1 MPGLMLYGGAEIIC
15 YVLLYHSCLII
26 LDHLNFLCEGIRKEE
41 KKTFSFFMLR
51 NRKSGLKSNNV

>member
-41 KKTFSFFMLR
+41 KKHIFFFYAE
-51 NRKSGLKSNNV
+51 K